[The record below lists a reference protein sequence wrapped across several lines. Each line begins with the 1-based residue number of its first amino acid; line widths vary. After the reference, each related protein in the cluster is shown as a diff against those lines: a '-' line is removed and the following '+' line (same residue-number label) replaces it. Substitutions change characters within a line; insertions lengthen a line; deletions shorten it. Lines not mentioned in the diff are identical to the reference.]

1 MSRKNLYT
9 FISMKYY
16 LAPDSALH
24 SGLYS
29 APDSKIEKI
38 SILVPFQA
46 TIDPKII
53 LHETPYTPS
62 FLKKKGVL
70 HHRCFQKHPPYTPFI
85 LVFTVDEV
93 CYISNKYQPLNNLAK
108 HHYFYTRDFISLLH
122 FKQKFTI
129 SIAEFF
135 RNIHRNNFLVFLTVD
150 EVCYISNKY
159 QPPYDLVKRQYF
171 DRIDFISF
179 FFLRKNWRC
188 LSQTFYGTS
197 TIYYF
202 FTVFKSE

>member
-159 QPPYDLVKRQYF
+159 QPPYDLVKHQYLCT
-171 DRIDFISF
+171 RGFICLLHFGKKWHSPSQMF
-179 FFLRKNWRC
+179 F
-188 LSQTFYGTS
+188 GTS
-197 TIYYF
+197 TFYHFFHYF
-202 FTVFKSE
+202 YN